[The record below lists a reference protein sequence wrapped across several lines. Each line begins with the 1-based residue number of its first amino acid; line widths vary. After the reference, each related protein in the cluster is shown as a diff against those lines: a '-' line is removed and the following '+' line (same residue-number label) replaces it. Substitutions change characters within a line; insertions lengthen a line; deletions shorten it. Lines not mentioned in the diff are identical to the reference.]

1 MELLPSALADGL
13 KKKSHVAL
21 ATLEN
26 GNKYLYQVD
35 NIIEKN

>member
-21 ATLEN
+21 AKL
-26 GNKYLYQVD
+26 KYIAKKDAAKAKV
-35 NIIEKN
+35 